1 MVMLVTGGVE
11 LNHGPP
17 ENQGK
22 TGQILA
28 HVHNYEKEN
37 QVIECLLESHSLETE
52 EL

>member
-11 LNHGPP
+11 LNHCPP

-22 TGQILA
+22 TDQILA

-37 QVIECLLESHSLETE
+37 QGIECLLEINSLGTE